1 MVDARAAV
9 DGFLPS
15 SQGLP
20 FTNDFP
26 RQPVIKINI
35 PGVGQVPIGDASR
48 GLCGGMIYVTR
59 DLFEAKLPQPAL
71 KEPPPLDSPLYRYIV
86 RRLFDSFDVPRG
98 VARYYQL
105 MATPDADAAWSSLT
119 LRGAGRI
126 TIVNEWPQ
134 IRLDID
140 RGVLSPLG
148 VITLHSY
155 DPFQLG
161 HNHQV
166 LAYAYEQQR
175 TAVTLRVYDP
185 NTPLDRAD
193 DVTLSFDVTR
203 PTGPVPIMHN
213 LAIGGRPVRAFFRT
227 RYRWT
232 NPLPAL
238 GDG

>member
-1 MVDARAAV
+1 MVDAHAAV

-15 SQGLP
+15 NQALP

-26 RQPVIKINI
+26 RQPVLKIRI
-35 PGVGQVPIGDASR
+35 PGIGRVAIGDASR
-48 GLCGGMIYVTR
+48 GLCGGMVYTTR
-59 DLFEAKLPQPAL
+59 DLFEAKLLPPAV
-71 KEPPPLDSPLYRYIV
+71 KEPPSPGSSLYRYIV
-86 RRLFDSFDVPRG
+86 RRLFDSFDIPRG
-98 VARYYQL
+98 VARFYRL
-105 MATPDADAAWSSLT
+105 MATPDADTARSSLT

-126 TIVNEWPQ
+126 TVVNEWPRV
-134 IRLDID
+134 RLDLD

-148 VITLHSY
+148 VITLRSY

-166 LAYAYEQQR
+166 LAYAYEQRQ

-193 DVTLSFDVTR
+193 AVTLSFDVAR
-203 PTGPVPIMHN
+203 PSGPVPITHN

-227 RYRWT
+227 GYRWT
-232 NPLPAL
+232 NPLPAITA
-238 GDG
+238 G